1 MKKLICVL
9 MLVVLTATLLSAC
22 GEGDSSNQGES
33 NESVASESTSSA
45 ERILTRAEL
54 ITEENRNLIGT
65 TITSTETPEVLSP
78 EEQKT
83 NDTDA
88 GDTYEIPENDVIE
101 SASTDAVQPST
112 ITIFIATDGTTP
124 EVIAPNG
131 GCGVFVPASGEKGWY
146 CHEGEDLIFNF
157 EKYES
162 GTGTSSPMVVGYV
175 LNGVMMA
182 GEAQNDLRG
191 SYKVNV
197 SEDGYYAIY
206 FVSATS
212 DYLALKNG
220 QISII
225 NEEAESATT
234 GVE

>member
-1 MKKLICVL
+1 M
-9 MLVVLTATLLSAC
+9 
-22 GEGDSSNQGES
+22 
-33 NESVASESTSSA
+33 
-45 ERILTRAEL
+45 
-54 ITEENRNLIGT
+54 
-65 TITSTETPEVLSP
+65 
-78 EEQKT
+78 
-83 NDTDA
+83 
-88 GDTYEIPENDVIE
+88 IE

-131 GCGVFVPASGEKGWY
+131 SCGVFVPASGEKGWY